1 MFAARRRQTAREGTC
16 APQIRRSTR
25 WEIIR
30 AHPRNPWLNFPYMSK
45 VFPNAT
51 AALDGLL
58 HDNMTI
64 AAGGFGLCGI
74 PENLIAALRES
85 GVKGLTI
92 VGNNAGV
99 DGFGMGVL
107 LTTRQVK
114 KVMASYV
121 GENKEFER
129 QVLAG
134 ELDLELIPQGTLA
147 ERLRAGGAGIPG
159 FYTRTGFGTKLTEG
173 KETKKF
179 GDKDYVLEPGIKT
192 EVSLVK
198 AWKGDKSGNLIFRKT
213 SRNFNP
219 MIASCGKVCV
229 AEVEQLVEAG
239 ELDPDQIHTPGIFV
253 DRIIQG
259 AKYEKR
265 IEFRSVQGS
274 AAAKKENPIR
284 DLMAKRAAQELRD
297 GYYVNLGI
305 GIPTLVANYI
315 PEGMN
320 VTLQSENGLL
330 GIGPFPTEDEVDAD
344 LINAGKQ
351 TITAIPGSALFGSH
365 DSFAM
370 IRGGKINLSILGAM
384 QVSEKGDLAN
394 WMIPGKMVKGMGGA
408 MDLVAGVERVIVLME
423 HVARKKDG
431 SIDLKILPACT
442 LPLTGVGVVNRIVT
456 DLVDLDVTARGLEVR
471 AIADGVTREEL
482 QAKTGV
488 VLL

>member
-1 MFAARRRQTAREGTC
+1 MT
-16 APQIRRSTR
+16 
-25 WEIIR
+25 
-30 AHPRNPWLNFPYMSK
+30 K
-45 VFPNAT
+45 VFPNAK
-51 AALDGLL
+51 AALGGLL

-74 PENLIAALRES
+74 PENLIAALHDS

-129 QVLAG
+129 QVLSG
-134 ELDLELIPQGTLA
+134 ELELELIPQGTLA

-173 KETKKF
+173 KETKVFDGKE
-179 GDKDYVLEPGIKT
+179 YVLEPGIT
-192 EVSLVK
+192 AEVSLVK
-198 AWKGDKSGNLIFRKT
+198 AWKGDKSGNLVFRKT

-229 AEVEQLVEAG
+229 AEVEQLVEIG
-239 ELDPDQIHTPGIFV
+239 ELDPDRIHTPGIFV

-259 AKYEKR
+259 ARYEKR
-265 IEFRSVQGS
+265 IEFRTVAGTVG
-274 AAAKKENPIR
+274 KKDSPIR
-284 DLMAKRAAQELRD
+284 ELMAKRAAQELRD

-315 PEGMN
+315 PDNIN

-330 GIGPFPTEDEVDAD
+330 GIGPFPAESSVDPD
-344 LINAGKQ
+344 LLNAGKQ
-351 TITAIPGSALFGSH
+351 TVTTIPGSSFFSSA

-370 IRGGKINLSILGAM
+370 IRGGHVDLSILGGLEVA
-384 QVSEKGDLAN
+384 QNGDLAN
-394 WMIPGKMVKGMGGA
+394 WMVPGKMVKGPGGA
-408 MDLVAGVERVIVLME
+408 MDLVSGVRRVIVLME
-423 HVARKKDG
+423 HAARDG
-431 SIDLKILPACT
+431 SPKILERCT
-442 LPLTGVGVVNRIVT
+442 LPITGKGVVNMIIT
-456 DLVDLDVTARGLEVR
+456 DLCVFDVAPMAGGL
-471 AIADGVTREEL
+471 TLREL
-482 QAKTGV
+482 H
-488 VLL
+488 

>member
-1 MFAARRRQTAREGTC
+1 
-16 APQIRRSTR
+16 
-25 WEIIR
+25 
-30 AHPRNPWLNFPYMSK
+30 MSK
-45 VFPNAT
+45 VYSDPT

-74 PENLIAALRES
+74 PENLIAALRDS

-107 LTTRQVK
+107 LGTRQVR

-129 QVLAG
+129 QVLSG

-173 KETKKF
+173 KETKAFDGKE
-179 GDKDYVLEPGIKT
+179 YVLEPGIRAD
-192 EVSLVK
+192 VSLVK
-198 AWKGDKSGNLIFRKT
+198 AWKGDKSGNLVYRKT

-219 MIASCGKVCV
+219 MIATCGTVCV
-229 AEVEQLVEAG
+229 AEVEELVEVG
-239 ELDPDQIHTPGIFV
+239 ELDPDQIHTPGIYV
-253 DRIIQG
+253 DRIMQG
-259 AKYEKR
+259 ASYEKR
-265 IEFRSVQGS
+265 IEFRTVQG
-274 AAAKKENPIR
+274 AVVAKSGGGVR
-284 DLMAKRAAQELRD
+284 DLLAKRAAQELRE

-315 PEGMN
+315 PAGMN

-330 GIGPFPTEDEVDAD
+330 GIGPFPNPGEEDAD

-351 TITAIPGSALFGSH
+351 TITTMPGSAFFSSA
-365 DSFAM
+365 DSFGM
-370 IRGGKINLSILGAM
+370 IRGGHIDLAILGAFE
-384 QVSEKGDLAN
+384 VTDSGDIAN
-394 WMIPGKMVKGMGGA
+394 WMIPGKMVKGPGGA
-408 MDLVAGVERVIVLME
+408 MDLVAGVKRVVAVME
-423 HVARKKDG
+423 HTSKDG
-431 SIDLKILPACT
+431 TPKILKECT
-442 LPLTGVGVVNRIVT
+442 LPITGKAVVNLIITELAVFEVKDGGGLRLT
-456 DLVDLDVTARGLEVR
+456 ELLSDASVDDIR
-471 AIADGVTREEL
+471 
-482 QAKTGV
+482 AKTGAPFDV
-488 VLL
+488 ALKN